1 MMYTQE
7 IIQLLAEQHISYTMQ
22 EHPPVF
28 TMEDM
33 ESLGLMQQA
42 GKVCK
47 NLFLRNAKKTA
58 YYIVCMPMEKKIPL
72 KELGMQIANA
82 GFSFVSPECMRHYL
96 GITPGSVSPLG
107 VLNDAS
113 HTVQVVLDND
123 IMAWPCVG
131 VHPNENTATIWIAPN
146 DLIHLLQAAGHAV
159 SVQNLQTEE

>member
-47 NLFLRNAKKTA
+47 NLFCAMLKKRH
-58 YYIVCMPMEKKIPL
+58 IILFVCLWQRKFP
-72 KELGMQIANA
+72 
-82 GFSFVSPECMRHYL
+82 
-96 GITPGSVSPLG
+96 
-107 VLNDAS
+107 
-113 HTVQVVLDND
+113 
-123 IMAWPCVG
+123 
-131 VHPNENTATIWIAPN
+131 
-146 DLIHLLQAAGHAV
+146 
-159 SVQNLQTEE
+159 

>member
-1 MMYTQE
+1 M
-7 IIQLLAEQHISYTMQ
+7 A
-22 EHPPVF
+22 
-28 TMEDM
+28 
-33 ESLGLMQQA
+33 
-42 GKVCK
+42 
-47 NLFLRNAKKTA
+47 
-58 YYIVCMPMEKKIPL
+58 KKIPL
-72 KELGMQIANA
+72 KKLGIQIANT
-82 GFSFVSPECMRHYL
+82 GFSFASPECMRRYL